1 MYKRLISYIE
11 KKDILSKAQFGFRA
25 KHSIIQ
31 AVSLITDKIQ
41 EAIEEE
47 LFSCEISMDLYSKAF
62 DTVNHKI
69 L

>member
-25 KHSIIQ
+25 KHSTVQ

-41 EAIEEE
+41 KAIEDG
-47 LFSCEISMDLYSKAF
+47 LFSTMWGFLRFEESI
-62 DTVNHKI
+62 
-69 L
+69 